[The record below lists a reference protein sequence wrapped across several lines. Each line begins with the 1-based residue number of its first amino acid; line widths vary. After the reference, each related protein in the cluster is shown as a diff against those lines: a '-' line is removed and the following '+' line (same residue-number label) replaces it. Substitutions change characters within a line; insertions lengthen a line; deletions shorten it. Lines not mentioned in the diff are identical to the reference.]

1 MPYGEVF
8 TQDFEI
14 RNKIMEN
21 KEVNKLIAELDNVVT
36 TILKKESDFNKTF
49 INKRSGFQHYPCITL
64 EDLADIP
71 RNIVHKLKY
80 RPYEFSEKILD
91 SMEYISE
98 RVSDSEH
105 FLINSLNHPN
115 NIDYLYSFMMTM
127 IWVDKYLYQNLEWE
141 NLPEDTMPT
150 SLRSRL
156 AKQKRSITNLEK
168 SSIGLDEKVQQINNA
183 YNAAKN
189 LPVVQ
194 DDLQE
199 AIDKVHSSNI
209 EMDRLHKEQ
218 VSKSDEFSKNIL
230 LTENK
235 GKERLNEI
243 EEYKKKIE
251 KLYLEC
257 EELKN
262 KSAQAYRITNTNGLA
277 GSFKERATTLHNSS
291 RWWIGGLIASL
302 FALWW
307 IGSNQVEKL
316 QTLYATPNI
325 NTAAIILQSITA
337 LLSITAPLWF
347 AWLSTS
353 QIHKLF
359 KLSEDYGFKSSVS
372 QSYEGYRKETAD
384 ISEELL
390 KDLMTSLLK
399 IMNDEPL
406 RLVKDDTNA
415 TSPYSDMLRQI
426 LSKQKQETEPKN
438 DKKENLSEPSI
449 AKKDD
454 KNLNEGINENN
465 TEDD

>member
-1 MPYGEVF
+1 
-8 TQDFEI
+8 
-14 RNKIMEN
+14 MEN
-21 KEVNKLIAELDNVVT
+21 KEVNKLILSLDELVKV
-36 TILKKESDFNKTF
+36 ILENQEDFNNTF
-49 INKRSGFQHYPCITL
+49 INERSGYQHYPCITL
-64 EDLADIP
+64 LDLADIP
-71 RNIVHKLKY
+71 KNLIY
-80 RPYEFSEKILD
+80 RIQNRPCEFSKSILD
-91 SMEYISE
+91 TMEYIAE
-98 RVSDSEH
+98 RVDESKELLTTALS
-105 FLINSLNHPN
+105 NYSYVQ
-115 NIDYLYSFMMTM
+115 YLHSFIITI

-251 KLYLEC
+251 QLYLEC

-291 RWWIGGLIASL
+291 KWWIGGLIASL

-390 KDLMTSLLK
+390 KDLMNSLLK

-415 TSPYSDMLRQI
+415 TSPYSDILRQV
-426 LSKQKQETEPKN
+426 LSKKKQEMEPQN
-438 DKKENLSEPSI
+438 NKKENLSEPSI
-449 AKKDD
+449 TKKDD
-454 KNLNEGINENN
+454 KSLNEEIKENN
-465 TEDD
+465 TKGD

>member
-1 MPYGEVF
+1 MKNN
-8 TQDFEI
+8 EI
-14 RNKIMEN
+14 EKITSSLN
-21 KEVNKLIAELDNVVT
+21 SLIEA
-36 TILKKESDFNKTF
+36 ILEKQSNFNKTF
-49 INKRSGFQHYPCITL
+49 LNQRSGYDRYPCITL

-71 RNIVHKLKY
+71 RNILNKIEH
-80 RPYEFSEKILD
+80 RPYEFDDHILQNIEYVAERIDESKSLLIKALD
-91 SMEYISE
+91 SYSYIE
-98 RVSDSEH
+98 
-105 FLINSLNHPN
+105 
-115 NIDYLYSFMMTM
+115 YLYSFIITLT
-127 IWVDKYLYQNLEWE
+127 WVDKFLHQSLEWE
-141 NLPEDTMPT
+141 NLPENTMPA

-156 AKQKRSITNLEK
+156 ATQKRSITNLEK
-168 SSIGLDEKVQQINNA
+168 SSVGLNEKVKQINSA
-183 YNAAKN
+183 YETAKN
-189 LPVVQ
+189 LPIVQ

-199 AIDKVHSSNI
+199 AIEKVRLSSDEI
-209 EMDRLHKEQ
+209 DRLHQEQ
-218 VSKSDEFSKNIL
+218 TSKSNKFSDQIL

-235 GKERLNEI
+235 GKERLDQI

-251 KLYLEC
+251 HLYNEC

-262 KSAQAYRITNTNGLA
+262 KSAQAYSITNSNGLA
-277 GSFKERATTLHNSS
+277 GSFKERAKKLSTASNC
-291 RWWIGGLIASL
+291 WVAGLILSL

-316 QTLYATPNI
+316 QSLYTSENVKNI
-325 NTAAIILQSITA
+325 SIVLQSITA

-390 KDLMTSLLK
+390 KDLMNSLLR

-415 TSPYSDMLRQI
+415 TTPYSDILNQFRQ
-426 LSKQKQETEPKN
+426 
-438 DKKENLSEPSI
+438 KKE
-449 AKKDD
+449 KDSD
-454 KNLNEGINENN
+454 KEHSKSKGIISNKDNIITDEKILD
-465 TEDD
+465 EEILDDYQESS